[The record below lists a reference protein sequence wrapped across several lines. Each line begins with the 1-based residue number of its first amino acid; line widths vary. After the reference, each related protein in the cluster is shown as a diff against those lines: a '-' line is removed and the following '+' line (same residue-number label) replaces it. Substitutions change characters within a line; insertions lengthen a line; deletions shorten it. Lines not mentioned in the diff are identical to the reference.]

1 MFNDFETVPSR
12 VRTIQLEN
20 GNELNLTATDPY
32 GLISFS
38 LKHGRLPDSLQG
50 ASFTD
55 WHTAE
60 IAAHKYVS
68 QRQEVVATLKV
79 KEPKVK

>member
-1 MFNDFETVPSR
+1 MFNDFEATPSR
-12 VRTIQLEN
+12 IRVIQLEN

-60 IAAHKYVS
+60 IAAHKYVA
-68 QRQEVVATLKV
+68 QRQSVVAEIKV
-79 KEPKVK
+79 KESKVK